1 MSHSITIEIS
11 DAQYKAFTVI
21 ALSPQA
27 WVQNVAEVRAN
38 KAINQLAD
46 QIIQEKLANGE
57 TISGTKEQIVL
68 DADLMTAE
76 QMNAQSQ
83 DEIPE

>member
-1 MSHSITIEIS
+1 MPQSITIEIS

-21 ALSPQA
+21 ALDPQA

-57 TISGTKEQIVL
+57 TVSGTKEQIVL
-68 DADLMTAE
+68 NAELMTAAE
-76 QMNAQSQ
+76 RNAQAEA
-83 DEIPE
+83 DLPE